1 MAKCRA
7 YDLDSLWRA
16 SVRRRGERSL
26 AAHHTSPPADHDVQ
40 QATHEAGALCILAKR
55 HLPKGA
61 PEVPATVL
69 AAVTALLDAEADS
82 TSPCE
87 ECEGC
92 VKGGAQCKRK
102 VNRASG
108 TRNATLAE
116 QGADLVGRC
125 FKVCPGNHH
134 AAAVKGPRML
144 NVFNILNRLELFFR
158 AQFSLVS

>member
-16 SVRRRGERSL
+16 RVRRRGGRSL
-26 AAHHTSPPADHDVQ
+26 AAHHTSHPADHDVQ
-40 QATHEAGALCILAKR
+40 QAIHEAGALCILAKR
-55 HLPKGA
+55 HLPKGG
-61 PEVPATVL
+61 PKVPAAVL
-69 AAVTALLDAEADS
+69 AAVTALLHAEADG

-87 ECEGC
+87 ECEGY

-158 AQFSLVS
+158 A